1 MRRIK
6 TMRHNGF
13 GKPWRAICH
22 KHTPCRNGWAKRHP
36 RLDIIRYTKAFS
48 KTKRRVFRYPK
59 FNDVDYPPE
68 VLREAYNAS
77 AWVCENL
84 ANAKEFGNAKAMKWR
99 INEAMG
105 DLHNII
111 SALGK
116 VKGKH

>member
-1 MRRIK
+1 MMIKIK

-22 KHTPCRNGWAKRHP
+22 KHTPYRNGRAKRHP
-36 RLDIIRYTKAFS
+36 RLDIIRYTNAFS

-68 VLREAYNAS
+68 VLREAYNAL
-77 AWVCENL
+77 ARVCDNL
-84 ANAKEFGNAKAMKWR
+84 ANAKEFGNADAMKWR
-99 INEAMG
+99 ISEISG
-105 DLHNII
+105 DLLNTI

-116 VKGKH
+116 K